1 MAEKRTIELEVK
13 ESGFKSLKA
22 QLREAQADVAA
33 LSDKFGATSDQAI
46 AAAKAAAIL
55 KDTIGD
61 AKTLTDAFN
70 PDAKFKA
77 LGGSLS
83 GVANGF
89 QAVQGAMGLVG
100 VESAAVEETLLKVQ
114 SAMAFAQGIDG
125 LLESIDSFKTL
136 AAMLGLTRKARV
148 LDTAATATQ
157 ATVTTAASVATGK
170 MTIAQRLLNLV
181 MKANPIFLIITGVA
195 ALTTAII
202 LLNSET
208 DNQAEKQKRL
218 NKLNA
223 DYSKEIEK
231 QIDLDLKKRSGKK
244 GAAKDQERE
253 IELLKAKG
261 ATDKEVYDAEKKLI
275 NTQLN
280 ELSYA
285 LGYRGHLTKE
295 EIQQKKD
302 LVNSSKILDAEYA
315 NSKAD
320 KEAESAEKRKQN
332 QEKSNADY
340 LKKQQ
345 EDNEK
350 LKKAEEDLTNEL
362 IKISQEWEETQKNAR
377 EKRVEDA
384 KKAEQDVYDNAI
396 GYLEAAII
404 EDENNLQAKKDLLDV
419 QRNLE
424 LQNAELTGGE
434 IAAINAKYN
443 EAQAAA
449 DKAAA
454 DAEIANAKAV
464 AEQKAAIQMQGLD
477 VALQGVQLIKGVF
490 EQQKGIQKAAV
501 IAESAIGIA
510 KMIIANK
517 LANVAALAT
526 PQAIATSGAAAVPV
540 IALNNIST
548 GIGIAA
554 NIAATGKALKT
565 LGGGTAPTAPS
576 TGGGG
581 VGGGGVTAPN
591 FNIVGN
597 SGINQLAELGGQ
609 PIQAYVV
616 SGEVTSAQALDRN
629 RIQNASF

>member
-33 LSDKFGATSDQAI
+33 LSEKFGATSDQAI

-77 LGGSLS
+77 LTGALS
-83 GVANGF
+83 GAANGF
-89 QAVQGAMGLVG
+89 QAVQGAMGLIG
-100 VESAAVEETLLKVQ
+100 VESAAVEETLLRVQ

-125 LLESIDSFKTL
+125 VLESVDSFKTL
-136 AAMLGLTRKARV
+136 AAMLGLTRKAKV
-148 LDTAATATQ
+148 LDSAATATQ
-157 ATVTTAASVATGK
+157 ATVTTAATAATGK

-181 MKANPIFLIITGVA
+181 MKANPIFLIIAGIA

-218 NKLNA
+218 NKLNKE
-223 DYSKEIEK
+223 YREEIEK
-231 QIDLDLKKRSGKK
+231 QIDLDTKKRIDKK
-244 GAAKDQERE
+244 GGLKDQERE

-261 ATDKEVYDAEKKLI
+261 ATDKEVYEAEKKLI
-275 NTQLN
+275 KTQLN
-280 ELSYA
+280 DLAYA
-285 LGYRGHLTKE
+285 SGYRGYLTKE

-302 LVNSSKILDAEYA
+302 LNNSLKVLDAEYA
-315 NSKAD
+315 NDKAD
-320 KEAESAEKRKQN
+320 KEAENAEKRKQN
-332 QEKSNADY
+332 QEKNNAEY
-340 LKKQQ
+340 LRKQQ

-350 LKKAEEDLTNEL
+350 LKKAEQDLTNEI
-362 IKISQEWEETQKNAR
+362 IKIAQDWEDKQKTAR

-384 KKAEQDVYDNAI
+384 KTAEQDVYDNAI
-396 GYLEAAII
+396 GYLEATLIA
-404 EDENNLQAKKDLLDV
+404 DENNLQAKKDLLDV

-434 IAAINAKYN
+434 VAAINAKY
-443 EAQAAA
+443 
-449 DKAAA
+449 DKEIAE
-454 DAEIANAKAV
+454 AEIANAKAV

-565 LGGGTAPTAPS
+565 LGGGTAPSAPP
-576 TGGGG
+576 
-581 VGGGGVTAPN
+581 VGGGGGGAGGVSAPN

-629 RIQNASF
+629 RIQNATF

>member
-22 QLREAQADVAA
+22 QIKEANIELIKAQENFGDYSKEALKAAQNVAGLKDKIAEAGETAA
-33 LSDKFGATSDQAI
+33 LFDPGKKFQVATGAIT
-46 AAAKAAAIL
+46 AAA
-55 KDTIGD
+55 G
-61 AKTLTDAFN
+61 
-70 PDAKFKA
+70 
-77 LGGSLS
+77 
-83 GVANGF
+83 
-89 QAVQGAMGLVG
+89 AVSAYQGAMGLLG
-100 VESAAVEETLLKVQ
+100 VESEAVEEAMLRVQ
-114 SAMAFAQGIDG
+114 SAMALSQG
-125 LLESIDSFKTL
+125 LSSIADSRKDFERL
-136 AAMLGLTRKARV
+136 AAMLGITRKARIV
-148 LDTAATATQ
+148 DAAATATQ
-157 ATVTTAASVATGK
+157 ATVTTAATAATGK

-181 MKANPIFLIITGVA
+181 MKANPIFLIIAGVA

-218 NKLNA
+218 NKLN
-223 DYSKEIEK
+223 KEYREKIEK
-231 QIDLDLKKRSGKK
+231 QIDLDTKKRIDKK
-244 GAAKDQERE
+244 GGLKDQERE
-253 IELLKAKG
+253 IDLLKAKG
-261 ATDKEVYDAEKKLI
+261 ATDKEVYEAEKKLI
-275 NTQLN
+275 KTQLN
-280 ELSYA
+280 DLAYA
-285 LGYRGHLTKE
+285 SGYRGYLTKA

-302 LVNSSKILDAEYA
+302 LNNSLKVLDAQYA
-315 NSKAD
+315 NDKAD
-320 KEAESAEKRKQN
+320 KESESAEKRKQN
-332 QEKSNADY
+332 QEKNNAEY
-340 LKKQQ
+340 LRKQQ

-350 LKKAEEDLTNEL
+350 LKKAEQDLTNEI
-362 IKISQEWEETQKNAR
+362 IKISQDWEDKQKEAR

-384 KKAEQDVYDNAI
+384 KTAEQDVYDNAI
-396 GYLEAAII
+396 GYLEATLIA
-404 EDENNLQAKKDLLDV
+404 DENNLQAKKDLLDV

-434 IAAINAKYN
+434 VAAINAKY
-443 EAQAAA
+443 
-449 DKAAA
+449 DKEIAE
-454 DAEIANAKAV
+454 AEIANAKAV

-565 LGGGTAPTAPS
+565 LGGGTAPTAPPIGGGGG
-576 TGGGG
+576 GGGG
-581 VGGGGVTAPN
+581 VSAPN

-629 RIQNASF
+629 RIQNATF